1 MAVYSP
7 VATQGTTE
15 IGKRRRYPFLFFRG
29 GPNFRLDGR
38 RYKELKIQWR
48 PRITETFAL
57 VYLTE
62 NGEPSYWSLSYN
74 NCIGSQPLKTSDT
87 NREIKRKVLKAYR
100 DICRK
105 KLELYN
111 RNLKQMKGMRLNG
124 EY

>member
-29 GPNFRLDGR
+29 GPHFRLDGR
-38 RYKELKIQWR
+38 RYKELKIQWG
-48 PRITETFAL
+48 PGKTETFAL

-62 NGEPSYWSLSYN
+62 EGNPSYWKISFN
-74 NCIGSQPLKTSDT
+74 DCIGSQLLKTTDT

-100 DICRK
+100 DYCRK
-105 KLELYN
+105 KIELYDK
-111 RNLKQMKGMRLNG
+111 NLKQMKGMRLNG